1 MRNEIILIVS
11 LVVLYGAV
19 LFWYR
24 LFGRA
29 GMYGFTVFATI
40 AANIEVMLLVDAFG
54 MEMTLG
60 NILFATTF
68 LVTDILSETEGKAAA
83 QKAVYVGIATSVL
96 FILVSQSWLA
106 YIPSVNDWAMP
117 SMKAIFSN
125 TPRMMLS
132 SLAVYAVAQVF
143 DVWLYHKWWEITEK
157 KTGDHRA
164 FLWLRNNGSTLVSQ
178 MVNTVLFTALAF
190 WGTYDIPTLISVA
203 LSSYVIFI
211 FTSLL
216 DTPVV
221 YAARRLH
228 DKKAG
233 HTADADVA

>member
-1 MRNEIILIVS
+1 MTNELLLIGT
-11 LVVLYGAV
+11 LIVLYGAV
-19 LFWYR
+19 LLWFY
-24 LFGRA
+24 LFGTGGLMA
-29 GMYGFTVFATI
+29 FTVFATI
-40 AANIEVMLLVDAFG
+40 AANIEVLILIDAYG

-68 LVTDILSETEGKAAA
+68 LVTDILSEIAGKKAA
-83 QKAVYVGIATSVL
+83 QRAVWAGIAANVL

-164 FLWLRNNGSTLVSQ
+164 FLWLRNNCSTLVSQ

-228 DKKAG
+228 EQKKGA
-233 HTADADVA
+233 A